1 MTMSCS
7 IKIDASGDKK
17 CDEDKFNETSCD
29 YVTLADK
36 VYRCAEVEKD
46 YAKYV
51 ENKVNIAKDCGD
63 VCPASGS
70 GWF

>member
-7 IKIDASGDKK
+7 IKINGSDEK

-29 YVTLADK
+29 YVTLGGKGYSCADVK
-36 VYRCAEVEKD
+36 KD

-51 ENKVNIAKDCGD
+51 EKEVNIEKDCDD

-70 GWF
+70 GRF